1 MSILKS
7 TLPAKSNPFSSGS
20 ARSEDARIHPQPTS
34 PCFALQQPG
43 KSLGRVQVPLWVPS
57 PSPWGCSPL
66 SRTGPGNLHAWPG
79 FGSGPAGPGPRPFL
93 GAVVGLWGRQLCQ
106 EAAKRAGSA
115 AMPAAQHL
123 GPTTASQAAVSS
135 SVPRNLLPSS
145 PLLPLLLILL
155 LPSFPLLPL
164 FLPLS
169 FLSSSSSPPPTPLLP
184 LLPLPLH
191 PAQGRGLRTN
201 LPHPM
206 GTSGQALTGMNTIPR
221 ATATSQGPF
230 YSHYDG

>member
-20 ARSEDARIHPQPTS
+20 ARCEDARIHPQPTS

-145 PLLPLLLILL
+145 SSPPHPPPPLLPSSSSLPLSLLPLLLLL
-155 LPSFPLLPL
+155 TS
-164 FLPLS
+164 S
-169 FLSSSSSPPPTPLLP
+169 YSSSSPPPPPPPSCPRQGTEDKPPPSYGDFWTGSYWDEHNPKSHGHLAGTLLFPL
-184 LLPLPLH
+184 
-191 PAQGRGLRTN
+191 
-201 LPHPM
+201 
-206 GTSGQALTGMNTIPR
+206 
-221 ATATSQGPF
+221 
-230 YSHYDG
+230 